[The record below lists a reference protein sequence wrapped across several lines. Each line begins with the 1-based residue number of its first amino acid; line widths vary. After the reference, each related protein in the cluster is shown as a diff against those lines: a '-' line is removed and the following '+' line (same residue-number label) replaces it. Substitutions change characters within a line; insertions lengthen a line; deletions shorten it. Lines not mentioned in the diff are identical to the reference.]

1 MYLVDL
7 EDRTYS
13 LCLPLSSLKGEYTD
27 FGQEAFNCYAVQA
40 GEPVTDGRFYT
51 HGDGHEW
58 KIVFEKAFEKEE
70 KLKQITFDCEATGF
84 FCNAESF
91 ELMEEYGKRFRKI
104 CMDEKIFTELVCKA
118 QSENRQ
124 LEDETVIEELTSFLS
139 EVVAWAEQKGFEV
152 EKTKAGIL
160 IYSKGQFVA
169 MVDES
174 GTMGYHPFDEAF
186 TLLDELKKI
195 RNRIPKEDMNQG
207 MQMNQ

>member
-118 QSENRQ
+118 LSENRQ

-139 EVVAWAEQKGFEV
+139 EVVAWQ
-152 EKTKAGIL
+152 
-160 IYSKGQFVA
+160 SKK
-169 MVDES
+169 D
-174 GTMGYHPFDEAF
+174 
-186 TLLDELKKI
+186 LKWK
-195 RNRIPKEDMNQG
+195 RQRREF
-207 MQMNQ
+207 